1 MKLNEVKPDSA
12 NYRLRVEYM
21 KQDSKPRKCKC
32 GFIGPV
38 LDPEDI
44 SEGFRVTT
52 SSTQKLYVSKKCLR
66 CVRKKNREDAAKRSS
81 KKIKSRD
88 RKPMASKQ
96 YKNDL
101 RLISDAHTDNVIKN
115 LWKCSCQT
123 HNRDDRKVCRGCG
136 KKRPVK

>member
-66 CVRKKNREDAAKRSS
+66 LKVLILCHVVLICEDC
-81 KKIKSRD
+81 
-88 RKPMASKQ
+88 M
-96 YKNDL
+96 
-101 RLISDAHTDNVIKN
+101 
-115 LWKCSCQT
+115 
-123 HNRDDRKVCRGCG
+123 
-136 KKRPVK
+136 